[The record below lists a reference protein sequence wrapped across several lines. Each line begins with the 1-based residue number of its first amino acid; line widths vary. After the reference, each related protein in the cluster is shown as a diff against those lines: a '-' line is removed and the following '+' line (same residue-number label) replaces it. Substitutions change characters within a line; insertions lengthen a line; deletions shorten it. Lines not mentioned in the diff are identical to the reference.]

1 MLRRDFLKAFSA
13 FGAAIAAGVKMPS
26 GREVAA
32 APLPPPPTPPTL
44 KPQTLTYSGQTMQDM
59 VMERLKECDVVH
71 YSRVFSVGGHDR
83 WTVTYRYIEGQT
95 PSAYNLNS
103 SIEPLVA
110 GKRPVSVM
118 VSSHVDSVDITDL
131 DIIPWR
137 PPVTA
142 VVDIEVT
149 WA

>member
-1 MLRRDFLKAFSA
+1 MIRRDFLKAFSA
-13 FGAAIAAGVKMPS
+13 FGAALAAGVKMPS
-26 GREVAA
+26 GQEVAA
-32 APLPPPPTPPTL
+32 APLPQPTAL
-44 KPQTLTYSGQTMQDM
+44 EQKTLTYSGQTMQDM

-95 PSAYNLNS
+95 PSSYNLNS
-103 SIEPLVA
+103 SIEPIVA
-110 GKRPVSVM
+110 GRRPVSVM

-137 PPVTA
+137 PPSTA

>member
-13 FGAAIAAGVKMPS
+13 FGAALAAGVKMPS
-26 GREVAA
+26 GQEVAA
-32 APLPPPPTPPTL
+32 APLPQPTAL
-44 KPQTLTYSGQTMQDM
+44 EPQTLTYSGQTMQDM

-71 YSRVFSVGGHDR
+71 YSRVFSAGGHDR
-83 WTVTYRYIEGQT
+83 WTVTYRYTEGQT
-95 PSAYNLNS
+95 PSSYNLNR

-118 VSSHVDSVDITDL
+118 VSSHVDSVDVTHLGSIQWSQ
-131 DIIPWR
+131 PA
-137 PPVTA
+137 TA

>member
-13 FGAAIAAGVKMPS
+13 FGAALAAGVKMPS
-26 GREVAA
+26 GQEMAA
-32 APLPPPPTPPTL
+32 APRLPPPAVKTPPL
-44 KPQTLTYSGQTMQDM
+44 IYSGQTMQDM
-59 VMERLKECDVVH
+59 VMELLKECDVVH
-71 YSRVFSVGGHDR
+71 YSRESSVGGYDR
-83 WTVTYRYIEGQT
+83 WTVTYRYIEGKT
-95 PSAYNLNS
+95 PSSYNLNS

-118 VSSHVDSVDITDL
+118 VSSHVDFVDVAHL
-131 DIIPWR
+131 GSLQRRQPE
-137 PPVTA
+137 TA